1 MNFELVIRRVVE
13 AMEAE
18 GIRYALIGGFAM
30 ALRGVQ
36 RATMD
41 LDFILMLED
50 MRRADAIL
58 RGLGYECLHQSPN
71 VSQYQAADGEWGRI
85 DILHAF
91 RGPTLGMLKRAELL
105 PVLPGLKIRVVQQ
118 EDIIGLKVQASVNN
132 PARETRDWAD
142 IRMILEASREQGQTV
157 DWELIADYLR
167 LFHLEARLPELKK
180 YHGHS
185 DQN

>member
-1 MNFELVIRRVVE
+1 MDFELVIRRVVGALE
-13 AMEAE
+13 AANV
-18 GIRYALIGGFAM
+18 RYALIGGFAM

-50 MRRADAIL
+50 MRKTDEIL
-58 RGLGYECLHQSPN
+58 RGLGYECFHQSPN
-71 VSQYQAADGEWGRI
+71 VSQYRSPEGDWGRI

-91 RGPTLGMLKRAELL
+91 RGPTLGMLKRAEGL
-105 PVLPGLKIRVVQQ
+105 PVVSGLKIRVVQL
-118 EDIIGLKVQASVNN
+118 EDLIGLKAQAAVND
-132 PARETRDWAD
+132 PRRETRDWAD
-142 IRMILEASREQGQTV
+142 IRMMVEASREQNRAL
-157 DWELIADYLR
+157 DWELIGDYLR
-167 LFHLEARLPELKK
+167 IFHLEARLPELRK